1 MAKKNRK
8 KRSKDGGKR
17 GPDRDRR
24 PKGAGGGAGRG
35 RAPGAQV
42 RIPLRDRTLTLG
54 FCLAT
59 VLLLSLAFPPLR
71 WTPLAHVAL
80 VPMLV
85 AIARPPNKRVL
96 GASTALA
103 ATVFY
108 SAQMYWLIMHTWPG
122 YIGVVIFCSLFWP
135 AFALVT
141 SYLLRRTALPLAL
154 LAPLVW
160 VPLELLR
167 AYLLTGFPWLM
178 LGHAQAASTTVVQIA
193 DLTGVYGLSALSA
206 ATAGMAVDL
215 ITRPLFLRYGQ
226 RVRLAKTIKISAVV
240 LAALWV
246 LVIGYG
252 RYRLRPVEMS
262 DGPLVVTVQPNVP
275 QVVRQAQDREEKEK
289 DEPPPETR
297 EEIEAQLL
305 ADPAFADLMEQ
316 TPLALA
322 QHPDAEL
329 VVWPE
334 TMAPVPINRAVLV
347 VDPEDLTEEAQA
359 LQKKMRTC
367 WRMIHRLVAGSKR
380 RLLVGAVAKEDDETG
395 RFNSEFNRAL
405 LFGPDDAEFA
415 TEAQYDKVHLVPFGE
430 YVPFRESWPGLYRLL
445 LGFTPYDYEY
455 NLTAGQRFTRME
467 VGGRRFAVPI
477 CFEDAFGRVC
487 REMVYGGGGKGA
499 DFLVNISNDGWFDGT
514 VELQQHWDLSVF
526 RAVENRVPVV
536 RSVNTGISGFIDS
549 CGRTVSRVS
558 NAAGH
563 VRSVAGFAAHRL
575 KIDPR
580 ESFYGRWGDI
590 FAYILSLA
598 LVMTIIVATFNLKS
612 RRHSD
617 E

>member
-1 MAKKNRK
+1 MAKKNRN
-8 KRSKDGGKR
+8 KRGKDGGKR
-17 GPDRDRR
+17 GSDRDQR
-24 PKGAGGGAGRG
+24 PKGRG
-35 RAPGAQV
+35 QAPGAQV

-80 VPMLV
+80 APMLV
-85 AIARPPNKRVL
+85 AIARPPSK
-96 GASTALA
+96 GALALSTALA
-103 ATVFY
+103 AIVFY
-108 SAQMYWLIMHTWPG
+108 SAQTHWLMMHTWPG
-122 YIGVVIFCSLFWP
+122 YIGVVTFCSLFWP
-135 AFALVT
+135 VFALLT

-178 LGHAQAASTTVVQIA
+178 LGHAQAASTTVVQMA
-193 DLTGVYGLSALSA
+193 DLTGVYGPSALSA
-206 ATAGMAVDL
+206 ATAGLVVDL
-215 ITRPLFLRYGQ
+215 ITRPIFLRYGR
-226 RVRLAKTIKISAVV
+226 RVRLAKTIRISAAV

-275 QVVRQAQDREEKEK
+275 QVVREAKAKEDKEKE
-289 DEPPPETR
+289 EPPPETR
-297 EEIEAQLL
+297 EEIEAKLL

-316 TPLALA
+316 TSLALA
-322 QHPDAEL
+322 KHPDAEL
-329 VVWPE
+329 IIWPE
-334 TMAPVPINRAVLV
+334 TMAPLPINRAVLV
-347 VDPEDLTEEAQA
+347 VDPENLNEEAQA

-367 WRMIHRLVAGSKR
+367 WRMLHSLVAGSER
-380 RLLVGAVAKEDDETG
+380 RLLVGTVANEDDQTG
-395 RFNSEFNRAL
+395 RFNREFNRAL

-430 YVPFRESWPGLYRLL
+430 YVPFRESWPWLYRLL
-445 LGFTPYDYEY
+445 LGFTPYDHEY

-514 VELQQHWDLSVF
+514 VELEQHWDLSVF

-536 RSVNTGISGFIDS
+536 RSVNTGISGFLDS
-549 CGRTVSRVS
+549 SGRTVSRVA

-563 VRSVAGFAAHRL
+563 VRSVEGFAAHRL

-580 ESFYGRWGDI
+580 QSVYGRWGDI
-590 FAYILSLA
+590 FAYLLSLV
-598 LVMTIIVATFNLKS
+598 LVMTIIVATFNPQS
-612 RRHSD
+612 RRESNR
-617 E
+617 